1 MPKKKDS
8 IQNTKP
14 QKTKPLYRSERQP
27 WTVPN
32 TPPAIRP
39 VHRVKPPQNN
49 SKPESSKSE
58 SSKPQADKP
67 EI

>member
-1 MPKKKDS
+1 MPKKKDP
-8 IQNTKP
+8 IQKTKP
-14 QKTKPLYRSERQP
+14 QKTKPPYRSERQS

-39 VHRVKPPQNN
+39 VHRPKPPQNN
-49 SKPESSKSE
+49 SKPESSK
-58 SSKPQADKP
+58 PQADKP